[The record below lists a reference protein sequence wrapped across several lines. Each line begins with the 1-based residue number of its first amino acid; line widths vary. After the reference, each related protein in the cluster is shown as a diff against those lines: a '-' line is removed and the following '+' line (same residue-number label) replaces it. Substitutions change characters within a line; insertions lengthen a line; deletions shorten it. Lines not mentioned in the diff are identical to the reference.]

1 MIETGEK
8 EMDYPMPWDEINK
21 ANYVSYSTINYSKI
35 KKNSDERI
43 KKSKSFQLIED
54 EAKEIKSK
62 KDDSKYS
69 LNLLKYRKE
78 IQQQKDNNKKYD
90 DLQKEIN
97 GFDINLMM
105 SDENAMKNDSIKI
118 TREQNWIKS
127 LKKDVY
133 LHEATNVI
141 GDM

>member
-1 MIETGEK
+1 MK
-8 EMDYPMPWDEINK
+8 
-21 ANYVSYSTINYSKI
+21 
-35 KKNSDERI
+35 
-43 KKSKSFQLIED
+43 
-54 EAKEIKSK
+54 
-62 KDDSKYS
+62 
-69 LNLLKYRKE
+69 
-78 IQQQKDNNKKYD
+78 
-90 DLQKEIN
+90 
-97 GFDINLMM
+97 